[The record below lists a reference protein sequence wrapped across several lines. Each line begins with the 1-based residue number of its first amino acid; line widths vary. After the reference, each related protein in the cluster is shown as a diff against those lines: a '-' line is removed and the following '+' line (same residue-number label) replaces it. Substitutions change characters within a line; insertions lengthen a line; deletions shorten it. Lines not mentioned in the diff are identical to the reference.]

1 MFSNKERIN
10 IITKKMNAVSFPLFE
25 KQPEIPVALFSTF
38 HSQYADSLFICLH
51 QCSGGSR
58 GRVQGVHT
66 PPPRDDF
73 LIQLVFCKIW
83 R

>member
-1 MFSNKERIN
+1 MFSNKEQIN

-25 KQPEIPVALFSTF
+25 KQPEIPVALFLLSNP
-38 HSQYADSLFICLH
+38 SMLIPCLSVYINAVADL
-51 QCSGGSR
+51 GGGCR
-58 GRVQGVHT
+58 GCIP

>member
-1 MFSNKERIN
+1 MFSNKEGIN

-25 KQPEIPVALFSTF
+25 KQPEILVALFSTF
-38 HSQYADSLFICLH
+38 QSQYADSLFICLH

-66 PPPRDDF
+66 PPPPEMT
-73 LIQLVFCKIW
+73 L
-83 R
+83 